1 MRILCIMSFW
11 KNKKR
16 NIYFGCNNKSK
27 IYFRKRE
34 NKIKIN
40 NNFFTILIFAASIIS
55 IFFFFFNYFK
65 NATQHWQNHILIMF
79 LLVINAHASFTAFD
93 NSQMQLYCLQLA

>member
-1 MRILCIMSFW
+1 MRILCILSFW

-34 NKIKIN
+34 NIIKID
-40 NNFFTILIFAASIIS
+40 NNFFAILILAVSIIS
-55 IFFFFFNYFK
+55 FFF
-65 NATQHWQNHILIMF
+65 LIT
-79 LLVINAHASFTAFD
+79 LK
-93 NSQMQLYCLQLA
+93 MQLSIDKITF

>member
-27 IYFRKRE
+27 IYFKKRE
-34 NKIKIN
+34 NKFKIN
-40 NNFFTILIFAASIIS
+40 NNFFIILILVSIIA
-55 IFFFFFNYFK
+55 IFFNYVK
-65 NATQHWQNHILIMF
+65 NATQH
-79 LLVINAHASFTAFD
+79 
-93 NSQMQLYCLQLA
+93 